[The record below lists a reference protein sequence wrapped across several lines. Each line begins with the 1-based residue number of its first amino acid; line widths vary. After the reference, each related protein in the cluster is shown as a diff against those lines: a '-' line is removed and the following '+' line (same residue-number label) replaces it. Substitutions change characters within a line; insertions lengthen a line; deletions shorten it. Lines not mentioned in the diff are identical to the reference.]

1 MSRRYELSDEEWG
14 QIEALLPAERTGQK
28 GRPAKDHR
36 TMLNGIVWLARSG
49 APLRDLPERYGSW
62 KSVYTRFCKWRDDGT
77 LERLFTALSSDA
89 DLENLLID
97 STTVKVH
104 KSAAG
109 AKKGLKT
116 PKRKDVSARDM
127 LI

>member
-1 MSRRYELSDEEWG
+1 MGRRYELSDEEWEL
-14 QIEALLPAERTGQK
+14 IEPLLPPERTDQK

-36 TMLNGIVWLARSG
+36 IMLNGMVWLARSG
-49 APLRDLPERYGSW
+49 APWRDLPERYGSW
-62 KSVYTRFCKWRDDGT
+62 KSVYTRFSKWRDNGT
-77 LERLFTALSSDA
+77 LERIFSTLSADA

-109 AKKGLKT
+109 AKKG
-116 PKRKDVSARDM
+116 RKIQKSGVPEVD
-127 LI
+127 